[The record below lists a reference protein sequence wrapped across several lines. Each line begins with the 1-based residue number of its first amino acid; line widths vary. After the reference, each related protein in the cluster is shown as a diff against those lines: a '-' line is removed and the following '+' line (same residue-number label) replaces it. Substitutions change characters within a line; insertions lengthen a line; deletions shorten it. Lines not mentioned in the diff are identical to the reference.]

1 MELKAATFLLD
12 DILYD
17 ILLKL
22 PTKSLFRFRFVS
34 RNWGNIIDSLSFC
47 TKHVTTEATA
57 AEEPQILRVPF
68 PLGLSK
74 ALHSLSYDGKVYIEK
89 WCWFQHMH
97 GVGDAFLCNPL
108 RGEVLELP
116 RARIPTPNMSNVDH
130 SRQHVQDC
138 PCGSKV
144 YTLGTDSWREISS
157 AVTHNHLG
165 HDGVSAYG
173 DMHWLA
179 NSFWRSPGE

>member
-1 MELKAATFLLD
+1 MELKAATFLPD

-74 ALHSLSYDGKVYIEK
+74 ALHSLSYDGKVIKESERPILEFSMGK
-89 WCWFQHMH
+89 RFILKNGAWFQDMH

-116 RARIPTPNMSNVDH
+116 WARIPTPNMSNVDH
-130 SRQHVQDC
+130 SRVR
-138 PCGSKV
+138 
-144 YTLGTDSWREISS
+144 TRI
-157 AVTHNHLG
+157 
-165 HDGVSAYG
+165 
-173 DMHWLA
+173 
-179 NSFWRSPGE
+179 